1 MSKKGFLFPKQIH
14 FWLKRLYLPARNVS
28 PEVCKSGCEP
38 TVNLMESQLPIGRF
52 CNRLFQDTQ
61 YQINNLSYG
70 LWILKR
76 RQKHFTGMYQVDILV
91 DVLKNNYSQ
100 IFIRLRLVKY
110 FVYSRVSNKSNGT
123 LKNNKNS
130 SGAVLLLV
138 IQDLGLPVPL

>member
-1 MSKKGFLFPKQIH
+1 
-14 FWLKRLYLPARNVS
+14 
-28 PEVCKSGCEP
+28 
-38 TVNLMESQLPIGRF
+38 
-52 CNRLFQDTQ
+52 
-61 YQINNLSYG
+61 
-70 LWILKR
+70 
-76 RQKHFTGMYQVDILV
+76 MYQVDILV

-100 IFIRLRLVKY
+100 IFILLRLVKY